1 MKAKTLFLGLAIF
14 VSGVAFSIG
23 VHSSNRH
30 HNLQHASVIGKK
42 AIIEVGAPL
51 TVAQLKIQGF
61 I

>member
-1 MKAKTLFLGLAIF
+1 MKTKTLFLGLAIL

-23 VHSSNRH
+23 VHSGNRH
-30 HNLQHASVIGKK
+30 HNYNHEVIAKK
-42 AIIEVGAPL
+42 SAIIEVGTPL